1 VDASPLVTRE
11 ELTGIFFVIID
22 ISRSVD
28 RIVQLLEEDDDG
40 EEEDAA

>member
-11 ELTGIFFVIID
+11 ELTGIFVIID